1 MLAAYAWIEDGIDG
15 RLENSEEPC
24 YQFSFFPNFSSYWWC
39 DSTLGEKYTDV
50 GSAKNS
56 QVFSRF
62 SKLLIITNFFR
73 NTMMI
78 WQKIMR
84 LLSEPGATIVQR

>member
-24 YQFSFFPNFSSYWWC
+24 YLLSFFIFPATGGVTGLWERNTQMLEVLRIARYSLDSQNYYSSQ
-39 DSTLGEKYTDV
+39 T
-50 GSAKNS
+50 
-56 QVFSRF
+56 
-62 SKLLIITNFFR
+62 FFR

-84 LLSEPGATIVQR
+84 LLLEPGATIVQR

>member
-15 RLENSEEPC
+15 RLENSEEVC
-24 YQFSFFPNFSSYWWC
+24 YINFQFFNFSSYWWC

-56 QVFSRF
+56 QVFMRF
-62 SKLLIITNFFR
+62 SKILIITNFSG
-73 NTMMI
+73 I
-78 WQKIMR
+78 
-84 LLSEPGATIVQR
+84 L